1 MSVSS
6 WINFL
11 RHYGPIPR
19 NDNMYDETIRR
30 SAVRS
35 HVEPIQFEH
44 PAEDEVLAC
53 FDRRCVDPVSV
64 ILTGTAGDG
73 KTHLCRRVWE
83 KLEGDS
89 DTWATDDPHVT
100 LDFHYPANRKQWP
113 ESEDPG
119 LYRKVTIHFIRDLSG
134 WAPQQGLPWEAN
146 KEALLQRF
154 CSALFYDG
162 SDEVFLIAAND
173 GQLVESWRRLADT
186 EDVIR
191 ARNILETL
199 LVEDKQRQPEVRLN
213 MFNLSRWN
221 SAELFDRVYD
231 AFVNHLGWA
240 SCYKEAKSDEEAFGS
255 KCPIRRNYE
264 ILKTPLV
271 FARLR
276 ALIELCDHNGFHLPL
291 RQLLLIITNGVSG
304 HADCNDHLLKS
315 SDVPKVLANRTDSKA
330 NLYNNLFGGNLS
342 ETRREGIVAFDYFDR
357 FQLGFETSNRIDN
370 ILIFGEG
377 DAVLGE
383 HFKVLIENDPFYSDG
398 RYFAARDR
406 YIEGADD
413 DPGANKDF
421 LELLVAQRRGLFFKI
436 PEELS
441 QELKLWDLTVFR
453 FAGEYLT
460 DVVGQL
466 RNRKSIKRPI
476 LSRLIK
482 GLNRMFTGMLINTDR
497 ELLLA
502 TSANDSQARVS
513 RVLVDAISVE
523 PRHGEGIDMTLDSE
537 GKSVRL
543 NVHVSAT
550 LMESL
555 QMNLIRYEF
564 VSRVATEGALPASFS
579 KECYEDL
586 LAFKSRLL
594 ALHNTR
600 RAADVPPE
608 TTAPLRILNVS
619 STGLAE
625 DRTIEILS

>member
-1 MSVSS
+1 
-6 WINFL
+6 
-11 RHYGPIPR
+11 
-19 NDNMYDETIRR
+19 MYDETIRR

-83 KLEGDS
+83 RLNGDINA
-89 DTWATDDPHVT
+89 WAKDDPHLT
-100 LDFHYPANRKQWP
+100 LDAHYPADRKKWP
-113 ESEDPG
+113 ISNEPR
-119 LYRKVTIHFIRDLSG
+119 LYRKVTLHFIRDLSG
-134 WAPQQGLPWEAN
+134 WAPQQGLPWDPA
-146 KEALLQRF
+146 KEMLLQRF
-154 CSALFYDG
+154 CRSLFNGD

-173 GQLVESWRRLADT
+173 GQLIESWRRLADT
-186 EDVIR
+186 DQVFR
-191 ARNILETL
+191 ARDVLETL
-199 LVEDKQRQPEVRLN
+199 LVEEKQQQADVRLK

-221 SAELFDRVYD
+221 SAELFDRVYK
-231 AFVNHLGWA
+231 AFIDHPGWA
-240 SCYKEAKSDEEAFGS
+240 SCYEESKSDSVAFGA

-264 ILKTPLV
+264 ILRTPLV
-271 FARLR
+271 YSRLR

-291 RQLLLIITNGVSG
+291 RQLLLLLTNGVLG
-304 HADCNDHLLKS
+304 HPDCDDHLLQP
-315 SDVPKVLANRTDSKA
+315 SDVAKVLGDRTDSKA

-342 ETRREGIVAFDYFDR
+342 DTRRRGILVFDYFDR

-383 HFKVLIENDPFYSDG
+383 HFKLLIENDPFYSDG

-406 YIEGADD
+406 YIEGVDD
-413 DPGANKDF
+413 DSSANKEF

-436 PEELS
+436 PDELHH
-441 QELKLWDLTVFR
+441 ELRLWDLTVFR

-466 RNRKSIKRPI
+466 RSAKPVKRPI
-476 LSRLIK
+476 LSRLVR

-502 TSANDSQARVS
+502 ISANDSQARVS
-513 RVLVDAISVE
+513 HVLVDEISVE
-523 PRHGEGIDMTLDSE
+523 PRHGERVELMLDDE
-537 GKSVRL
+537 GDNVWL
-543 NVHVSAT
+543 HVHVSAT
-550 LMESL
+550 LRESL

-594 ALHNTR
+594 ASHNAR
-600 RAADVPPE
+600 RTLEVPGAGL
-608 TTAPLRILNVS
+608 APLRILNVS

-625 DRTIEILS
+625 DRAIEILS